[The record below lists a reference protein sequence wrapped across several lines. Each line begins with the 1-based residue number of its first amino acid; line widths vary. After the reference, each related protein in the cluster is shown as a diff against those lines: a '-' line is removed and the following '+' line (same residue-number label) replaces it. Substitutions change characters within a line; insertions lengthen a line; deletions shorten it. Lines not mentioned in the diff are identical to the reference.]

1 MNRNKRLPLQ
11 VAIILLTAIVAACP
25 GQTEK
30 MGDIEL
36 KLKKKAEE
44 LAQKYMIIDTH
55 LDVPYRLKKKME
67 DISERTTGGDFD
79 YPRAKKGG
87 LDVAFMAV
95 YVPAEYE
102 GTGNAYKFADETI
115 DMVEGFSRTW
125 PGKFV
130 MARSV
135 ADVKKQF
142 GHGSISLAMGI
153 ENGSCLEGN
162 LANLKHFHDRGVR
175 YITLAHSKANHICD
189 SSFDPE
195 RKWNGL
201 SPFGEK
207 VVSEMNRLG
216 IMVDVSH
223 VSDDTFYQIIKLSK
237 APVVATH
244 SSCRHFIPGFER
256 NMSDDMIKLLAK
268 KGGVIQINFG
278 AMFISN
284 QIRQQWEDLQKSL
297 DEYIETHN
305 LKGQEKA
312 DYTEKFKREHPL
324 QRVNVSEVAT
334 HIEHVIELVGID
346 YVGLGSDYDGV
357 GDNLPEG
364 LEDASC
370 YPNLIYELL
379 KIGRTEE
386 DIRKICSGNFLRV
399 WSEVERIALE
409 LQSSQ

>member
-1 MNRNKRLPLQ
+1 MLLSIL
-11 VAIILLTAIVAACP
+11 VAVCP

-30 MGDIEL
+30 EGDIEL
-36 KLKKKAEE
+36 KLKRKAQE

-67 DISERTTGGDFD
+67 DISERTAGGDFD
-79 YPRAKKGG
+79 YPRAKEGG

-102 GTGNAYKFADETI
+102 GTGNAYKFANENI
-115 DMVEGFSRTW
+115 DMIEGFTRKW
-125 PGKFV
+125 PDKFV

-135 ADVKKQF
+135 TDVKEQF
-142 GHGSISLAMGI
+142 GWGGISLAMGI
-153 ENGSCLEGN
+153 ENGTCLEGD
-162 LANLKHFHDRGVR
+162 LANLKHFYDRGVR

-201 SPFGEK
+201 SPFGKK

-216 IMVDVSH
+216 MMIDVSH
-223 VSDDTFYQIIKLSK
+223 VSDDTFYQIIELSK

-256 NMSDDMIKLLAK
+256 NMSDDMIKLLAEK
-268 KGGVIQINFG
+268 AGVIQINFG
-278 AMFISN
+278 SMFIARRV
-284 QIRQQWEDLQKSL
+284 RQEWADLKKRM
-297 DEYIETHN
+297 DDYIEANN
-305 LKGQEKA
+305 LKGQEKE
-312 DYTEKFKREHPL
+312 DYIEQYKREHKL
-324 QRVNVSEVAT
+324 RKVRVSDVAS
-334 HIEHVIELVGID
+334 HVEHVIELVGID
-346 YVGLGSDYDGV
+346 YVGLGSDFDGV
-357 GDNLPEG
+357 GDNLPQG

-379 KIGRTEE
+379 KKGCSEE
-386 DIRKICSGNFLRV
+386 DIKKICSENFLRV
-399 WSEVERIALE
+399 WTEVERIALE
-409 LQSSQ
+409 LQSNQ